1 RAGIKL
7 THSLRCVVSG
17 TAHLPPTL
25 RVELEEAL
33 GVPVLQSYGMSE
45 AGILAADPAPPFTRK
60 PGTVGLISREEL
72 TIVGPTGD
80 PLPDG
85 EVGEI
90 VVHGPTVSP
99 DIGTDA
105 EGEAQHSNDRRLFTG
120 DLGSIDSEGYLTVVG
135 RTKELINR
143 GGEKISPYE
152 VERALLLHPSV
163 KEAAAFS
170 VPHPRLGENVAAA
183 VVLKP
188 ETNPSTQDI
197 KTFLADHLAPFK
209 IPQHVFMVPQLL
221 KGATGKI

>member
-1 RAGIKL
+1 
-7 THSLRCVVSG
+7 
-17 TAHLPPTL
+17 
-25 RVELEEAL
+25 LEETL

-45 AGILAADPAPPFTRK
+45 AGILAADPAPPFKRK
-60 PGTVGLISREEL
+60 PGTVGLVSRDEL
-72 TIVGPTGD
+72 TIVGPKGD

-105 EGEAQHSNDRRLFTG
+105 EAEAQHSNDRWLFTG

-183 VVLKP
+183 VVLKS
-188 ETNPSTQDI
+188 EMNTTTQEI
-197 KTFLADHLAPFK
+197 KAFLADHLAPFK
-209 IPQHVFMVPQLL
+209 PVNLASVPIFMQKSWRKYSRFCCQNWSRWTSLSVNR
-221 KGATGKI
+221 